1 VAERTHLPGG
11 SGGVW
16 LSDDPIRGP
25 LVHRPT
31 GSWTPAVH
39 ALLAFLSGSGLHG
52 VPRVVGFDDDG
63 RELLTH
69 LQGRSIEVDDEVS
82 TDDVLRDAV
91 TWLREFH
98 DVVRDFD
105 PAPRLWRGSAAAPAP
120 GEIICHNDTGA
131 YNWIVDDG
139 RFVGMIDW
147 DQAGPGHPIDDLA
160 FLCWSGIPLFRE
172 VPVTDAG
179 RRVNLAARSY
189 GGLTASELLDAV
201 ADRMERASARIEAG
215 IERADPGMLSL
226 REHGEPQRTRARVD
240 GFVTRLPGLRDAL

>member
-1 VAERTHLPGG
+1 
-11 SGGVW
+11 
-16 LSDDPIRGP
+16 
-25 LVHRPT
+25 VHRPT

-39 ALLAFLSGSGLHG
+39 ALLAFLSGLGLRG

-63 RELLTH
+63 QELLTH

-240 GFVTRLPGLRDAL
+240 AFVARLPGLRDAL

>member
-1 VAERTHLPGG
+1 
-11 SGGVW
+11 
-16 LSDDPIRGP
+16 
-25 LVHRPT
+25 
-31 GSWTPAVH
+31 
-39 ALLAFLSGSGLHG
+39 

-63 RELLTH
+63 QELLTH

-240 GFVTRLPGLRDAL
+240 AFVARLPGLRDAL